1 MAAPVSRRTAI
12 AVLGVGSLVATGCDV
27 EDLDPRAVPPTPTV
41 TRTVE
46 APPPEDEQ
54 ADLDTLAQVVA
65 ESAATLALVEAVARR
80 HPRLATQLDPVA
92 AMHRRHQEIL
102 DEAAADPVTPS
113 ARSVR
118 PPRRATAALALVR
131 TTEDVTR
138 GRFEAWALD
147 ARSRS
152 FARLLAGM
160 SAAVAQQVEV
170 LRAVKP

>member
-1 MAAPVSRRTAI
+1 
-12 AVLGVGSLVATGCDV
+12 
-27 EDLDPRAVPPTPTV
+27 
-41 TRTVE
+41 
-46 APPPEDEQ
+46 
-54 ADLDTLAQVVA
+54 
-65 ESAATLALVEAVARR
+65 
-80 HPRLATQLDPVA
+80 
-92 AMHRRHQEIL
+92 MHRRHQEIL

-113 ARSVR
+113 TPAVR

-147 ARSRS
+147 ARSGS